1 MDYISEMKTITPTAD
16 NNWSIAP
23 INGNVNV
30 TFTTSPK
37 AEEYINTNSK
47 ISFTNNTDQAG
58 FGIFKYDLSAAP
70 KENIKVQLLGLNDFH
85 GQLDTD
91 TKVKLDGQDVL
102 AGSMEYT
109 AAAMKQHEASNP
121 NTLLVHAGDMIGGSP
136 LISALFQD
144 EPTVEVMEA
153 MGFDVGTVG
162 NHEFDEGITELKR
175 MIHGG
180 EHPKGTK
187 DMMG

>member
-1 MDYISEMKTITPTAD
+1 
-16 NNWSIAP
+16 
-23 INGNVNV
+23 
-30 TFTTSPK
+30 
-37 AEEYINTNSK
+37 
-47 ISFTNNTDQAG
+47 
-58 FGIFKYDLSAAP
+58 
-70 KENIKVQLLGLNDFH
+70 LGLNDFH

-91 TKVKLDGQDVL
+91 TKVTLNGQEVL

-109 AAAMKQHEASNP
+109 AAAMKQREATSP

-162 NHEFDEGITELKR
+162 NHEFDEGIDELK
-175 MIHGG
+175 
-180 EHPKGTK
+180 
-187 DMMG
+187 